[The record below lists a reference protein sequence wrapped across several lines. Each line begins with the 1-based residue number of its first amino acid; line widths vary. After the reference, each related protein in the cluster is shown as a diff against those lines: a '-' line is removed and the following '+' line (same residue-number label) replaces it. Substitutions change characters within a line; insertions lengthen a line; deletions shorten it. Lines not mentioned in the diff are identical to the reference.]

1 MALNHIVLQ
10 GRLTKDVELRHTQS
24 EKAVASVSI
33 AVDRGGKDKGTD
45 FINLVAWTTTAEF
58 LSRYFS
64 KGDMILVEGRLTSR
78 NYEDKSGN
86 KRTAFE
92 VVVGNVNFC
101 GSKGNGEKKP
111 TGDVVFEE
119 IEGDEDSLPF

>member
-1 MALNHIVLQ
+1 MLNHIVLQ
-10 GRLTKDVELRHTQS
+10 GRLTKDVEIRHTQS
-24 EKAVASVSI
+24 EKAVASFSI
-33 AVDRGGKDKGTD
+33 AVDRGRDNGAD
-45 FINLVAWTTTAEF
+45 FINCVAWQQTAEF
-58 LSRYFS
+58 ISKYFS

-78 NYEDKSGN
+78 SYEDKAGN

-101 GSKGNGEKKP
+101 GSKSNGEKKQ
-111 TGDVVFEE
+111 TADVVFEE